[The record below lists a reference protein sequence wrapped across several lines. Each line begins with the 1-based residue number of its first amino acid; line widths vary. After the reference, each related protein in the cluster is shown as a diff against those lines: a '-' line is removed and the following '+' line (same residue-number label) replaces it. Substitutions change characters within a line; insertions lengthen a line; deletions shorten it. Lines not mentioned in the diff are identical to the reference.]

1 MLELLPWIALLAV
14 SLAFLVKGSDWFTEA
29 AEKIGLWFGLPPF
42 VIGITIVAVG
52 TSLPELLSSIAATLQ
67 GSSEVVLGNVVG
79 SNIVNIFLIV
89 GVAAIMARRH
99 IQITYDLVDVDLP
112 IFVGS
117 GVWLY
122 LTVQDGS
129 FSIGEAILS
138 LFGFM
143 IYVVYIFQQGNTD
156 VTVETETAEQ
166 IRTSRFP
173 KKAIVKLVVGA
184 LTMILGANYTI
195 ESVREIS
202 EIIQVGQDII
212 AVSIV
217 AFGTSLPELVV
228 CVSMAKK
235 EKAEVAV
242 GNVIGSNIFN
252 SFFVMGIPG
261 LSGGLVLAEST
272 IKSGLPPML
281 VGTILLFF
289 VVQDKK
295 VTAWEGW
302 TFIMFYI
309 WFVGHTFNFI

>member
-1 MLELLPWIALLAV
+1 MLELLRWIALLAV
-14 SLAFLVKGSDWFTEA
+14 SLAGLVKGSDWFTEA

-42 VIGITIVAVG
+42 IIGVTIVAVG
-52 TSLPELLSSIAATLQ
+52 TSLPELLSSIAATWH

-89 GVAAIMARRH
+89 GAAAIMTRRN
-99 IQITYDLVDVDLP
+99 INITYDLVDVDLP

-122 LTVQDGS
+122 LIVQDGT

-138 LFGFM
+138 LFGFL
-143 IYVVYIFQQGNTD
+143 IYVIYIFQEGSTE
-156 VTVETETAEQ
+156 VVVETETAEK
-166 IRTSRFP
+166 IRSSRFP
-173 KKAIVKLVVGA
+173 KKAIAKLVIGC

-195 ESVREIS
+195 DSVREIS
-202 EIIQVGQDII
+202 EIIQVGQEII
-212 AVSIV
+212 AISIV

-228 CVSMAKK
+228 SVTMAKK
-235 EKAEVAV
+235 DKAEVAV

-261 LSGGLVLAEST
+261 LAGTLVLAPST
-272 IKSGLPPML
+272 IQNGLPLML

-302 TFIMFYI
+302 TFVMFYI
-309 WFVGHTFNFI
+309 WFVGHTFHFI

>member
-1 MLELLPWIALLAV
+1 MLELLPWIAILAV
-14 SLAFLVKGSDWFTEA
+14 SLAGLVKGSDWFTEA
-29 AEKIGLWFGLPPF
+29 AEKIGLWFGFPPF

-156 VTVETETAEQ
+156 TTVETETAEQ
-166 IRTSRFP
+166 IRASHFP
-173 KKAIVKLVVGA
+173 KKAITKLVVGA

-212 AVSIV
+212 AISIV

-228 CVSMAKK
+228 CIAMAKK

-252 SFFVMGIPG
+252 SFFVMGVPG
-261 LSGGLVLAEST
+261 ISGALVLSEST
-272 IKSGLPPML
+272 IKNGLPLML

-302 TFIMFYI
+302 TFVMFYI

>member
-1 MLELLPWIALLAV
+1 LLELLPWITILAI
-14 SLAFLVKGSDWFTEA
+14 SLAGLVKGSDWFTEA
-29 AEKIGLWFGLPPF
+29 AEKIGLWFGFPPF
-42 VIGITIVAVG
+42 IIGVTIVAVG
-52 TSLPELLSSIAATLQ
+52 TSLPELLSSIAATWQ

-99 IQITYDLVDVDLP
+99 IKITYDLVDVDLP

-117 GVWLY
+117 GVWLF

-138 LFGFM
+138 LLGFI
-143 IYVVYIFQQGNTD
+143 IYVIYIFQEGNTD
-156 VTVETETAEQ
+156 TAVETETAEK
-166 IRTSRFP
+166 IRASRFP
-173 KKAIVKLVVGA
+173 KKAIAKLIVGA
-184 LTMILGANYTI
+184 IVMILGANYTI
-195 ESVREIS
+195 ESVRQIS

-212 AVSIV
+212 AISIV

-228 CVSMAKK
+228 CIAMAKK
-235 EKAEVAV
+235 DKAEVAV

-252 SFFVMGIPG
+252 SFFVMGVPG
-261 LSGGLVLAEST
+261 ISGVLVLSEST
-272 IKSGLPPML
+272 IKNGLPLML

-302 TFIMFYI
+302 TFVMFYI